1 MLLLPF
7 IAGSTSGMADT
18 SSDSETDSAMSDYYT
33 GNDNPQENTQEN
45 PPQDPSQNRS
55 VSTASH
61 NSQSGQFAPG
71 TPNVPQGPVQP
82 PRTPPAQMGQT
93 LDIFGPPVGDNDST
107 TPTPRAIGFGFS
119 RIQPPVSPMAP
130 PSKRRRGGRF
140 LQDQPGQSSDQG
152 NDHTNNESLGNQ
164 ELLMRNLS
172 DAIYSSHAEMMR
184 KQDDKIDKLTQR
196 IESSS
201 DVLCRVVEALDLRNK
216 GRPLRGNMD
225 SDEGVSSLGLQQ
237 ESEQRRNSNVAGS
250 RSHEERNI
258 SPFDYASRTT
268 GSRSGAV
275 KHRSP
280 QELRDKA
287 CGYNFDLKEL
297 MRYWWNDIMQGR
309 NLAENEVSR
318 EEAENFAK
326 LYKANPLARPCTVDD
341 FRYWLAGGPKSEWNQ
356 AASYVFIEILEQKR
370 LITTPDASMHDALRE
385 AFHVRLKSLHKT
397 WLAKLKMEV
406 DADEPHTGKPK
417 TWQRKYTRRRDV
429 VIAIPALNPYLEDF
443 DQLGTGGMSS
453 DEEDPGMSKPSMA
466 YNIREPKWRS
476 EEVKRWLRLL
486 DYVHLESRCSTE
498 GFQFRFSRGAPPRLR
513 VDNNNKTSTAKY
525 VRGLPSNFYDAGWLE
540 AMEPGWSKSGSGFVN
555 LVIRPKNSRKLT
567 FPEDLS
573 RALEARKYPSSS
585 VE

>member
-1 MLLLPF
+1 
-7 IAGSTSGMADT
+7 MADT
-18 SSDSETDSAMSDYYT
+18 SSDSEADSPMSEYYT
-33 GNDNPQENTQEN
+33 GNDNYQENVQEN
-45 PPQDPSQNRS
+45 PSQYPSQNRS
-55 VSTASH
+55 VSSPSH
-61 NSQSGQFAPG
+61 NSQSAQLAPA
-71 TPNVPQGPVQP
+71 TPNVTQGPVQP
-82 PRTPPAQMGQT
+82 PRTPPAQMVQT
-93 LDIFGPPVGDNDST
+93 LDIFGPPIGDSDST

-152 NDHTNNESLGNQ
+152 NDHTNNVDLQLNVHLPQESLGNQ

-172 DAIYSSHAEMMR
+172 DAIHSSHAEMMR

-196 IESSS
+196 IESNS

-287 CGYNFDLKEL
+287 CGCNFDLKEL

-356 AASYVFIEILEQKR
+356 AASYIFVEILEQKR

-406 DADEPHTGKPK
+406 DADEPHTGRPK
-417 TWQRKYTRRRDV
+417 TWQRKYTNLHTKLFQRRRDV

-443 DQLGTGGMSS
+443 DQLGAGGMSS
-453 DEEDPGMSKPSMA
+453 DEEDP
-466 YNIREPKWRS
+466 
-476 EEVKRWLRLL
+476 
-486 DYVHLESRCSTE
+486 
-498 GFQFRFSRGAPPRLR
+498 
-513 VDNNNKTSTAKY
+513 
-525 VRGLPSNFYDAGWLE
+525 
-540 AMEPGWSKSGSGFVN
+540 
-555 LVIRPKNSRKLT
+555 
-567 FPEDLS
+567 
-573 RALEARKYPSSS
+573 
-585 VE
+585 

>member
-18 SSDSETDSAMSDYYT
+18 SSDSETDSSMSEYHT
-33 GNDNPQENTQEN
+33 GNDNPQENTNTQAN
-45 PPQDPSQNRS
+45 PSQDPSQNRS
-55 VSTASH
+55 VSSPSH

-71 TPNVPQGPVQP
+71 TSNVPQGPVPP
-82 PRTPPAQMGQT
+82 PRTPPAQMVQT
-93 LDIFGPPVGDNDST
+93 LDVFGPPVGDSDST

-130 PSKRRRGGRF
+130 PSKRRRGARF
-140 LQDQPGQSSDQG
+140 LQDQPGQTSDQG
-152 NDHTNNESLGNQ
+152 NDHTNNDPESLMKH
-164 ELLMRNLS
+164 LY
-172 DAIYSSHAEMMR
+172 DAIHSSHAELMR

-201 DVLCRVVEALDLRNK
+201 DVLCRVVEALDLRTK
-216 GRPLRGNMD
+216 GRSLRGIMD
-225 SDEGVSSLGLQQ
+225 SDEGVSSLGLRQ
-237 ESEQRRNSNVAGS
+237 ESEQPRNGNTAGS
-250 RSHEERNI
+250 RIHEERNI
-258 SPFDYASRTT
+258 SPLSYASRTS

-280 QELRDKA
+280 QDLRDKA
-287 CGYNFDLKEL
+287 CGYSLDLEEL

-318 EEAENFAK
+318 EEAEIFAK
-326 LYKANPLARPCTVDD
+326 IYKANPLARPC
-341 FRYWLAGGPKSEWNQ
+341 
-356 AASYVFIEILEQKR
+356 ASYIFVEILEQKR
-370 LITTPDASMHDALRE
+370 FITTPDASMRDALRE

-397 WLAKLKMEV
+397 WLDKLKMEV
-406 DADEPHTGKPK
+406 DADDPDAGRPK
-417 TWQRKYTRRRDV
+417 TWQRNIQDA
-429 VIAIPALNPYLEDF
+429 VITIPALNPYLEDF
-443 DQLGTGGMSS
+443 DQLGAGGMSS

-486 DYVHLESRCSTE
+486 DFVHLESRCSME
-498 GFQFRFSRGAPPRLR
+498 GYQFRFSRGAPPRLR
-513 VDNNNKTSTAKY
+513 VDNNNKSSNAKY

-540 AMEPGWSKSGSGFVN
+540 AMEPGWSKSGTGFVN
-555 LVIRPKNSRKLT
+555 LVIRPKNARKLT